1 MGRRRRG
8 LRNPRGAGSSAGRG
22 LSRTTHD
29 RHPIEGVAPLEERSA
44 RGSFATLDLHFQAL
58 VESKVS
64 TTIAGATSPPG
75 EIVVF
80 WIIRDSVCAEC
91 SEELGK
97 ERFLRMEAGRPLCL
111 GCADLDHLVFL
122 PRGDAALTRRASKYS
137 TLRAVVVRFS
147 RSRERYERQGLLV
160 EEAALTRAEQ
170 ECLSD
175 AEARQ
180 LSRERAVERRQKLD
194 AEYVEQFARRVGDLF
209 PGCPS
214 DEQRAIAEHAC
225 QKYSGR
231 VGRSAAAK
239 GLETEAVELAVRA
252 HVRHA
257 HTRYDELLS
266 RGVSRSDARGLVA
279 GLVAKRLEDWARS
292 KR

>member
-1 MGRRRRG
+1 MMAVKSTSTGTT
-8 LRNPRGAGSSAGRG
+8 NSS
-22 LSRTTHD
+22 
-29 RHPIEGVAPLEERSA
+29 
-44 RGSFATLDLHFQAL
+44 
-58 VESKVS
+58 
-64 TTIAGATSPPG
+64 TS

-91 SEELGK
+91 GEELGK
-97 ERFLRMEAGRPLCL
+97 GRFLRMEAERPLCL
-111 GCADLDHLVFL
+111 ACADLDHLVFL
-122 PRGDAALTRRASKYS
+122 SRGDAALTRRASRYS

-147 RSRERYERQGLLV
+147 RSRKRYERQGVLV

-180 LSRERAVERRQKLD
+180 LARERAAERHQELD
-194 AEYVEQFARRVGDLF
+194 AEYVEKFARRVGDLF
-209 PGCPS
+209 PGCPRE
-214 DEQRAIAEHAC
+214 EQRAIAEHAC

-239 GLETEAVELAVRA
+239 ELDTGAVELAVRA

-266 RGVSRSDARGLVA
+266 RGVSRGEARGLCA
-279 GLVAKRLEDWARS
+279 GLVAKSLEQWERG
-292 KR
+292 KP